1 MLYHICTNDARN
13 NLYFFIYTCRFVHC
27 RVKVIKNERINEQGL
42 LINGTLTEDNK

>member
-1 MLYHICTNDARN
+1 MMREII
-13 NLYFFIYTCRFVHC
+13 FISLFRTEFYTCRFVHC